1 MSEAE
6 EINVTPYDN
15 LGYEE
20 FGDRLQEI
28 KKELAG
34 LKEQEQELRAERENL
49 EHMVLDRMRKQ
60 DVDRVANGKYSFSA
74 TKNEVANMTNSE
86 KAMKWLI
93 ENDYW
98 KSCIQKRITSRAVIE
113 VLDDVKM
120 EGQSIP
126 GIERVTLKGLSLR
139 KLG

>member
-60 DVDRVANGKYSFSA
+60 DVDRVAKGKY
-74 TKNEVANMTNSE
+74 
-86 KAMKWLI
+86 
-93 ENDYW
+93 
-98 KSCIQKRITSRAVIE
+98 
-113 VLDDVKM
+113 
-120 EGQSIP
+120 
-126 GIERVTLKGLSLR
+126 
-139 KLG
+139 

>member
-1 MSEAE
+1 
-6 EINVTPYDN
+6 
-15 LGYEE
+15 
-20 FGDRLQEI
+20 
-28 KKELAG
+28 
-34 LKEQEQELRAERENL
+34 
-49 EHMVLDRMRKQ
+49 
-60 DVDRVANGKYSFSA
+60 
-74 TKNEVANMTNSE
+74 MTNSE